1 MAEVAT
7 ASGTES
13 GQEGAGTIDTGDMS
27 AEEIAAVSG
36 TPESGS
42 ESGTSES
49 ESGKPGDYLERVR
62 SDSEFAVSE
71 IRNKDRAVT
80 NANNEK
86 KRLQDKFVDLDP
98 YIDQLGGGKG
108 VLGHLNRLNLLVQHP
123 AMKKIVERFEATGAV
138 PTVEDYL
145 ESSATEDTNA
155 KDLKIQQLEQRLDA
169 TDARVGQQ
177 DLTGHFGRLK
187 EEFADDWDEL
197 QPMLDQQFANWRNDP
212 GAQKLLG
219 SISYDALQ
227 TIAVK
232 KLYGTPEGRAKRAVR
247 DARKL
252 VEARRAKA
260 TDEPSGVA
268 TTGTEKP
275 GGKKAWNVQT
285 AWDEF
290 KRREGMT
297 GEIRLDR

>member
-1 MAEVAT
+1 MADPET
-7 ASGTES
+7 TPGTES
-13 GQEGAGTIDTGDMS
+13 GQGGAGAVDTGDMS

-36 TPESGS
+36 TPESDS
-42 ESGTSES
+42 TSGTSD
-49 ESGKPGDYLERVR
+49 ESGKPGDYLERIR
-62 SDSEFAVSE
+62 GDSEFAVSE

-86 KRLQDKFVDLDP
+86 KKLHDRFVELDP
-98 YIDQLGGGKG
+98 FIDQLGGGKG
-108 VLGHLNRLNLLVQHP
+108 VLGHLNRLNQLVQN
-123 AMKKIVERFEATGAV
+123 AGMKKIIDRFEATGAV

-145 ESSATEDTNA
+145 EASETEETDP
-155 KDLKIQQLEQRLDA
+155 KDLKIQQLEQRINA
-169 TDARVGQQ
+169 TDARIGQQ
-177 DLTGHFGRLK
+177 DLTSYFGRLK

-197 QPMLDQQFANWRNDP
+197 QPQLDEQFNNWRNDP
-212 GAQKLLG
+212 NAQKLLG

-227 TIAVK
+227 MIAIK

-268 TTGTEKP
+268 TTGTEKS
-275 GGKKAWNVQT
+275 GGPKVWNVQT

-290 KRREGMT
+290 KRREGIT